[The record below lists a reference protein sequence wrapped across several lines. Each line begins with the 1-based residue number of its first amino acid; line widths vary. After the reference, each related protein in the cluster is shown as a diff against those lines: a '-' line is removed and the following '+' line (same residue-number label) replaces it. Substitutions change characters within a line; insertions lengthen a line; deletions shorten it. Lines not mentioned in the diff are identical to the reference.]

1 MMPKDREI
9 LKGLDGLLESAGNR
23 FGPILLDELQ
33 ERLSETVKIF
43 DLELKE
49 SLESSF
55 KKYHTQHDQLKV
67 LIHQNYNPIKKH
79 SKITQ
84 YKYRQ
89 NILFLYGHFNSNI
102 PTTRT
107 CTVL

>member
-33 ERLSETVKIF
+33 ERLSKTVKIF

-55 KKYHTQHDQLKV
+55 KRYHTQHDQLKV
-67 LIHQNYNPIKKH
+67 LIHQNYNPIKKVEK
-79 SKITQ
+79 KI
-84 YKYRQ
+84 
-89 NILFLYGHFNSNI
+89 NSSIESDI
-102 PTTRT
+102 PEFIKKFDEKQTN
-107 CTVL
+107 

>member
-33 ERLSETVKIF
+33 ERLSKTVKIF

-49 SLESSF
+49 SLEFSF

-67 LIHQNYNPIKKH
+67 ISQSSLKSLMKNKLIDLLLYLDIPVNFDEEIE
-79 SKITQ
+79 I
-84 YKYRQ
+84 
-89 NILFLYGHFNSNI
+89 IL
-102 PTTRT
+102 
-107 CTVL
+107 C

>member
-33 ERLSETVKIF
+33 ERLSKTVKIF

-67 LIHQNYNPIKKH
+67 LIHQNYNPVKKVGKKINSSIESDIPEFIKKFDE
-79 SKITQ
+79 KQT
-84 YKYRQ
+84 
-89 NILFLYGHFNSNI
+89 N
-102 PTTRT
+102 
-107 CTVL
+107 

>member
-33 ERLSETVKIF
+33 ERLSKTVKIF

-55 KKYHTQHDQLKV
+55 KKYHTRHDQLKV
-67 LIHQNYNPIKKH
+67 LIHQNYNPIKKVEK
-79 SKITQ
+79 KI
-84 YKYRQ
+84 
-89 NILFLYGHFNSNI
+89 NSSIESDI
-102 PTTRT
+102 PEFIKKFDEKQTN
-107 CTVL
+107 